1 MRSGCR
7 CERPTLNVQLPTS
20 KGGVRWRRPGAEL
33 DGCAGETRA
42 EIRGGLTG
50 AAGCVGCGMST
61 PLTMKEVQDALA
73 GLAGW
78 KLESDALV
86 KTYAFKSFREAFS
99 FMTRVAFEAEEL
111 NHHPDWSNAYNEVAI
126 RLTTHHA
133 GNKLTRNDV
142 ELATRI
148 EKISWV

>member
-1 MRSGCR
+1 
-7 CERPTLNVQLPTS
+7 
-20 KGGVRWRRPGAEL
+20 
-33 DGCAGETRA
+33 
-42 EIRGGLTG
+42 
-50 AAGCVGCGMST
+50 
-61 PLTMKEVQDALA
+61 MKEVQDALA

-78 KLESDALV
+78 KLENDALA
-86 KTYAFKSFREAFS
+86 KTYAFKSFREAFG

-111 NHHPDWSNAYNEVAI
+111 NHHPDWSNAYNEVTI